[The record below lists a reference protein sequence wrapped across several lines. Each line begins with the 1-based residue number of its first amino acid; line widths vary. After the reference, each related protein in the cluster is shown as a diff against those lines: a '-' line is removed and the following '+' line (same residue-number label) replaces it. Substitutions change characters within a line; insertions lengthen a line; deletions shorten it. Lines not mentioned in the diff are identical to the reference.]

1 MKPTTNPKNKET
13 VTCLYRG
20 TTVEIPLDIFLHEL
34 FGYTLKDKKFVRYA
48 EGAELFGMSQSEF
61 NKLAHEADAIYK
73 RNKMA
78 LVKVDLVMDYLEYFR
93 VIDE

>member
-1 MKPTTNPKNKET
+1 MKSTTNPKNQST

-20 TTVEIPLDIFLHEL
+20 SSVEIPLDIFLNEV
-34 FGYTLKDKKFVRYA
+34 FGYTLKDKKFVRYV
-48 EGAELFGMSQSEF
+48 EGAELFSMSQSEF